1 MPKAK
6 APTKKVGRPKV
17 EIDWA
22 QVGKLLEAGATAE
35 GIAATLGVSTDTL
48 YNRCK
53 SDLNSDFSAF
63 SQQKK
68 AKGDEL
74 LRVAQFKQAL
84 GGNTSMLIWLGKQ
97 RLSQTDK
104 SQQEIGNKDG
114 EAFKTQN
121 ADLSG
126 LSVDELL
133 ALKQI
138 KSKVNG

>member
-6 APTKKVGRPKV
+6 APAKKVGRPKV

-35 GIAATLGVSTDTL
+35 GIAATIGCDTKTL
-48 YNRCK
+48 YNRCEADNK
-53 SDLNSDFSAF
+53 LPFSAF
-63 SQQKK
+63 SQQKR

-74 LRVAQFKQAL
+74 LRVAQFKQAI

-97 RLSQTDK
+97 RLNQTDK

-121 ADLSG
+121 
-126 LSVDELL
+126 VTKIEL
-133 ALKQI
+133 I
-138 KSKVNG
+138 D